1 MSQFSLIDLYDQ
13 REAVIAYVQGWGRD
27 KILEWMKGFGIV
39 NKITG
44 EQDDDR
50 YTFRSRVG
58 SVTAFRLTQEG
69 DLIIFHPR

>member
-13 REAVIAYVQGWGRD
+13 RAAVIAYVQGWARD

-39 NKITG
+39 NKLTG
-44 EQDDDR
+44 ELDDDR

-58 SVTAFRLTQEG
+58 SVTSFRLTQVEE
-69 DLIIFHPR
+69 LIVFHLR

>member
-13 REAVIAYVQGWGRD
+13 REAVIVYVQGWGRD
-27 KILEWMKGFGIV
+27 KILEWMKEFGIV

-50 YTFRSRVG
+50 YTFRSRLG
-58 SVTAFRLTQEG
+58 SVTSFRLTQEG
-69 DLIIFHPR
+69 ELIVFHPR